1 MLCKA
6 IKKFHISKCK
16 NLFWVTS
23 ATAFFKFPNQHRA
36 SYPRH
41 PPRTSWTVTSGQPHT
56 QESSHNLSA
65 SKYSFRIPQSHGL
78 SHLRTFLKV
87 LMEQA
92 GHAISLAESF
102 CQLFQFITRNL
113 PFRST
118 FYNFFSRFGSL
129 LLTFW
134 SSYPK
139 LSISYLRDRLS
150 ISHKSG
156 VYVDFVRAWQ
166 SFASSIC
173 PVKYLRIRESP
184 SDRFFDFQFY
194 P

>member
-41 PPRTSWTVTSGQPHT
+41 PPRTSWTVTSGQPRT

-102 CQLFQFITRNL
+102 CQLFQFINQIWCLL
-113 PFRST
+113 PET
-118 FYNFFSRFGSL
+118 CNFAHFFTAFSIP
-129 LLTFW
+129 
-134 SSYPK
+134 SSRYK
-139 LSISYLRDRLS
+139 LDTEKQTSISLNFILFLFILGWITNATLAKKHRFL
-150 ISHKSG
+150 
-156 VYVDFVRAWQ
+156 
-166 SFASSIC
+166 AS
-173 PVKYLRIRESP
+173 
-184 SDRFFDFQFY
+184 
-194 P
+194 